1 MTAPHI
7 LKAFKKDVRYTV
19 LVNRGFDSDI
29 VGTHSVRAGVA
40 MDMFLN
46 GLSETVVK
54 KLVRWGGATF
64 QTYIHT

>member
-7 LKAFKKDVRYTV
+7 LKAVKKVLRYIGI
-19 LVNRGFDSDI
+19 LNRGFYIDRD
-29 VGTHSVRAGVA
+29 VTHSLRSGVA

-54 KLVRWGGATF
+54 KLVRWGRATF